1 MTLANEI
8 AFGVRYLEG
17 YMNRFKFPGH
27 TKDFKNGTYCHSVQ
41 CQTTRVKVG
50 GNALA
55 QKKAQL
61 IPCTVVLYDKGGT
74 NQRAGCLRV

>member
-1 MTLANEI
+1 MQ
-8 AFGVRYLEG
+8 
-17 YMNRFKFPGH
+17 
-27 TKDFKNGTYCHSVQ
+27 D
-41 CQTTRVKVG
+41 TTRVKLG

-74 NQRAGCLRV
+74 NQRAACLWV

>member
-1 MTLANEI
+1 MTLANEL
-8 AFGVRYLEG
+8 AFGVRHHGINNKISGSYQRLEKWYLLSLCPMPDNKSES
-17 YMNRFKFPGH
+17 R
-27 TKDFKNGTYCHSVQ
+27 
-41 CQTTRVKVG
+41 

-74 NQRAGCLRV
+74 TQ